1 MGMEKEKYSFDE
13 KDAEILRA
21 LQKNAR
27 LTNKELASIVHLSTT
42 PTYER
47 VKRLERLGYIQQ
59 YTTIL
64 DANKLNKGFT
74 VFCSVKLRQ
83 LNAERAN
90 AFTNMIR
97 EIPEVTECYNIS
109 GGFDY
114 LLRIQSPDMKYYQQ
128 FLLKVIGK
136 HENIASLESTFV
148 MEEIKHDYGVSV

>member
-1 MGMEKEKYSFDE
+1 MEKEKYSFDE
-13 KDAEILRA
+13 KDVEILRA

-90 AFTNMIR
+90 AFTDMIR
-97 EIPEVTECYNIS
+97 EVPEVTECYNIS
-109 GGFDY
+109 GSFDY